1 MALKAGRRGPRL
13 EAGWLR
19 GDYGLTAADPA
30 RPSGG
35 RPRGALRLSSVSA
48 CVSSDV
54 MITSGAWCSH
64 DHSAVN
70 ARARVRVSSDVTTA
84 SGALRPPSRSSI
96 AWSQQWA

>member
-35 RPRGALRLSSVSA
+35 RPRSAPALL
-48 CVSSDV
+48 
-54 MITSGAWCSH
+54 GQ
-64 DHSAVN
+64 
-70 ARARVRVSSDVTTA
+70 RVRV
-84 SGALRPPSRSSI
+84 LRRHDHQRRLVQS
-96 AWSQQWA
+96 

>member
-35 RPRGALRLSSVSA
+35 RPRSAPALPARRTAASELERTRGIRLF
-48 CVSSDV
+48 
-54 MITSGAWCSH
+54 
-64 DHSAVN
+64 N
-70 ARARVRVSSDVTTA
+70 
-84 SGALRPPSRSSI
+84 
-96 AWSQQWA
+96 